1 MLIRTVEEPM
11 TKSRIAADA
20 CQSLASAIGREQ
32 KGEDDEQ
39 GQSDASG
46 QRRFWNRGG
55 RPLDHAKVSKDCFGR
70 ATLPPTTVAA
80 DEKGG
85 HQIGSIPLLLNAGK
99 RSGHRRCDC

>member
-1 MLIRTVEEPM
+1 MPIVGVRD
-11 TKSRIAADA
+11 R
-20 CQSLASAIGREQ
+20 REQ
-32 KGEDDEQ
+32 RGEDDEQ

-80 DEKGG
+80 DEKEA
-85 HQIGSIPLLLNAGK
+85 I
-99 RSGHRRCDC
+99 RSVPFHCF